1 MEKRLRLSNKF
12 ALKKCQKEVCIA
24 QEDHISQLPD
34 EVLVYIL
41 SFFTVKEAADTSLL
55 SRRWLNLWT
64 YIDHLDFDATKYLD
78 QVAVQPKLQKG
89 HMDKYLTWVNSALQK
104 FKGQRLDQFRVY
116 YDLNKFAQH
125 DIDKWLELAFSKK
138 VQRLELDLL
147 RCGYFTRNFDSC
159 YTFPERLLGLGDSSS
174 CSNNLQI
181 LSLINQNFKS
191 LKVLL
196 LKSVNV
202 TGQVLEFFLRNC
214 PFLERMQVHGS
225 GTLKN
230 LEVVGPSLKLRH
242 LEIYSCFNVKS
253 LKICDTNL
261 ISLRTSAGKV
271 LLLKNVPMLVDVEI
285 LGMPYTHL
293 LDDISSHLSC
303 ALSQLEV
310 LTVNASLS
318 LFDYPHEDLEH
329 YNFPEL
335 MKLKKFVFI
344 TFGNSLR
351 VSGQSLL
358 GCTSI
363 IRAAPQLKEFELKLM
378 SSPFEAKKEC
388 KKAAIKRPLHHLKVV
403 KFSGFYTG
411 LFQLELVRYFL
422 ENVVALE
429 KIIIDPGTPF
439 FYRMP
444 PCPSEIKHT
453 QTSRNLA
460 KLQLEREVPPAIELV
475 IL

>member
-1 MEKRLRLSNKF
+1 MTNLRAEK
-12 ALKKCQKEVCIA
+12 LKKDACSSCKSTIQKRPKRKKKVGSAIARPSLPKIQIFNCQKEVCIA
-24 QEDHISQLPD
+24 QEDRISQLPD
-34 EVLVYIL
+34 EILVYIL

-78 QVAVQPKLQKG
+78 QVFVQPKLQKG

-116 YDLNKFAQH
+116 FDLNKFAQH

-147 RCGYFTRNFDSC
+147 RCGSFTRNFDSC
-159 YTFPERLLGLGDSSS
+159 YTFPKRLLGLGDSSS

-191 LKVLL
+191 LKVLI

-271 LLLKNVPMLVDVEI
+271 LLLKKVPMLV
-285 LGMPYTHL
+285 M
-293 LDDISSHLSC
+293 
-303 ALSQLEV
+303 
-310 LTVNASLS
+310 
-318 LFDYPHEDLEH
+318 
-329 YNFPEL
+329 
-335 MKLKKFVFI
+335 
-344 TFGNSLR
+344 
-351 VSGQSLL
+351 
-358 GCTSI
+358 SI
-363 IRAAPQLKEFELKLM
+363 
-378 SSPFEAKKEC
+378 PFEAKKEC
-388 KKAAIKRPLHHLKVV
+388 KKAAIKCPLHHLKVV

-422 ENVVALE
+422 ENGVALE

-439 FYRMP
+439 FYRIP

-453 QTSRNLA
+453 QASRNLA
-460 KLQLEREVPPAIELV
+460 KLQLECEVPPAIKLV